1 MSNNSSEGSTD
12 FTREIVDDLHFIVLA
27 VLIVAVN
34 GSVIA
39 VVWKRKALHKW
50 QNYLL
55 VSLAFSDLSTGLFGL
70 PAALACTFIRTSSGC
85 IFCSVSYTFTKFIS
99 ISTILHL
106 LTNTYEQFVSIVHPM
121 RHKSGKHVPLKF
133 VLVGIWTVSLTV
145 AALPFTWMDPK
156 DCVGDDAKHWFIWL
170 VYNATTLILFLV
182 IPMILFIFAFVSM
195 FLVVRAHIRKRERAR
210 ASRTSASENPR
221 LSVSNMS
228 LRKEV
233 RVAVIFALMWI
244 IFVICWSPYFA
255 LSILEELEEETNLSE
270 TLVEATNVLR
280 FLTSLLNPLLYS
292 FAKNDFSQA
301 LRSST
306 RLTRHN

>member
-1 MSNNSSEGSTD
+1 MSNNSSEGSAE
-12 FTREIVDDLHFIVLA
+12 FTRKIVDDVHFIVLA

-34 GSVIA
+34 SSVIA
-39 VVWKRKALHKW
+39 LVWKRKVLHKW

-70 PAALACTFIRTSSGC
+70 PAALACTVIRTSNGC

-106 LTNTYEQFVSIVHPM
+106 LTNTYERFLSIVHPM
-121 RHKSGKHVPLKF
+121 RHMSGKHVPLKF

-145 AALPFTWMDPK
+145 AALPFTWMDPTN
-156 DCVGDDAKHWFIWL
+156 CVGDDAKHWFIWL
-170 VYNATTLILFLV
+170 AYNATTLILFLV
-182 IPMILFIFAFVSM
+182 IPMILFILAFVSM

-210 ASRTSASENPR
+210 ANRSSTSENPR
-221 LSVSNMS
+221 SRVSMS

-255 LSILEELEEETNLSE
+255 LSIPEELEKETHLHE
-270 TLVEATNVLR
+270 TLVEAANVLR

-301 LRSST
+301 LRSRT
-306 RLTRHN
+306 RLTRYN